1 MLTPDPS
8 GLTALYAAIQSL
20 GSPLDVAQA
29 LDRTL
34 NAAMQLVNAEWGL
47 SLLLRALGPQLKLRA
62 IPGLD
67 DETAQQAA
75 TVMEL
80 LAGQVKQAGHGF
92 LIPDTQNDPRFE
104 QVTASFASRTAL
116 LAPLHAGD
124 ETVGALYMD
133 RAVQATP
140 FTADDLAQLEILAS
154 IAAVIIQNAQQ
165 HEALKR
171 ANAEFVSVLVHDLRT
186 PMTTIKGYSDLLI
199 RGVIKKFEDE
209 QNFLAVI
216 LNDVDRMNALLS
228 GYSDVTRIE
237 AGRLRIELEAVDIAA
252 CVNEILDRASPPG
265 DHERKLIALGVH
277 AEYLIGLHYQIEAKG
292 QTLSIRFPPLPPVRA
307 DRYRLIQVI
316 TNLLRNAHQY
326 TPPGGHITLTAQVQD
341 EFVRLAVADTGI
353 GISSQDQEKLFHIFF
368 RADAPIVQDQPGWGL
383 GLYIAKRLVEL
394 FGGEFGVESE
404 PGKGS
409 TFWFDLPIVAP
420 ERET

>member
-8 GLTALYAAIQSL
+8 RLTALYDAIRSL
-20 GSPLDVAQA
+20 GSPLEVSEA

-34 NAAMQLVNAEWGL
+34 EAAMRLVNAERGL
-47 SLLLRALGPQLKLRA
+47 SLLLRALAPELKLRA
-62 IPGLD
+62 IPGSD
-67 DETAQQAA
+67 DETAQQADI
-75 TVMEL
+75 VMEL
-80 LAGQVKQAGHGF
+80 LAGQVKQAGHGL

-104 QVTASFASRTAL
+104 KVAESFASRTAL

-124 ETVGALYMD
+124 ETFGALYVD
-133 RAVQATP
+133 RAVQPGP
-140 FTADDLAQLEILAS
+140 FTAADLALLEILAN

-209 QNFLAVI
+209 QRFLAVI

-228 GYSDVTRIE
+228 GYSDLTRIE

-252 CVNEILDRASPPG
+252 CINEILDRASPPG

-292 QTLSIRFPPLPPVRA
+292 QTLTIRLPPLPPVRA
-307 DRYRLIQVI
+307 DKYRLIQVI
-316 TNLLRNAHQY
+316 ANLLRNAHKY
-326 TPPGGHITLTAQVQD
+326 TPPGGHITLTAQAQG
-341 EFVRLAVADTGI
+341 EFVRLTVADTGI
-353 GISSQDQEKLFHIFF
+353 GISPQDQEKLFHVFF
-368 RADAPIVQDQPGWGL
+368 RADASIVQEQPGWGL
-383 GLYIAKRLVEL
+383 GLYIARRLVEL
-394 FGGEFGVESE
+394 FGGEIGVESQV
-404 PGKGS
+404 GKGS
-409 TFWFDLPIVAP
+409 TVWFTLPIA
-420 ERET
+420 TF